1 MYYYTRNS
9 FSAHPCE
16 AENRIMDGT
25 DPAGASGGIHGDV
38 ESATSLSDTEPRL
51 LPGHTAACFGCG
63 SENGSGLHLEV
74 WRVGDEIYTDVAFD
88 ERHLGGPGL
97 AHGGAI
103 AAACDELLGFT
114 VWLIGA
120 PAVTRALTIDYLA
133 PVRLNET
140 HRITAKVDGEK
151 GRAIHVSAKGIGS
164 SERVSFTAS
173 GVYVRVP
180 FEHFDDFGTLATPAE
195 ELQAK
200 LDGESGRA

>member
-1 MYYYTRNS
+1 
-9 FSAHPCE
+9 
-16 AENRIMDGT
+16 MDGT
-25 DPAGASGGIHGDV
+25 DPTAGSGN
-38 ESATSLSDTEPRL
+38 SEPRL
-51 LPGHTAACFGCG
+51 LPGHTANCYGCG
-63 SENGSGLHLEV
+63 SENPSGFHLEV
-74 WRVGDEIYTDVAFD
+74 WRVGEEIYTDLAFD

-133 PVRLNET
+133 PVRLHET
-140 HRITAKVDGEK
+140 HRISAKVDGEK
-151 GRAIHVSAKGIGS
+151 GRAILVSAKGIGRS
-164 SERVSFTAS
+164 DKVSFTAS

-180 FEHFDDFGTLATPAE
+180 FEHFDGYGTLATPAE

-200 LDGESGRA
+200 LNGESGRA

>member
-1 MYYYTRNS
+1 
-9 FSAHPCE
+9 
-16 AENRIMDGT
+16 MDGM
-25 DPAGASGGIHGDV
+25 DPAAAGTPGDV
-38 ESATSLSDTEPRL
+38 ESATSVSDKVPRL
-51 LPGHTAACFGCG
+51 LPGHTATCFGCG
-63 SENGSGLHLEV
+63 SANASGFHLEV

-133 PVRLNET
+133 PTSLHEI

-164 SERVSFTAS
+164 SGKMSFTAS

-180 FEHFDDFGTLATPAE
+180 FEHFNDFGTLATSVNELE
-195 ELQAK
+195 EK
-200 LDGESGRA
+200 LARESGR